1 MKKMF
6 AKSAV
11 AFSVATVMVSLTSCG
26 GDKGQQAGAMGA
38 AGAAPAIA
46 TQTVGYGETDLN
58 NSYPA
63 TIKGK
68 TDIEIRP
75 QVSGFITKVH
85 VDEGQKVRKGQLLFT
100 IDQVQFQ
107 AAVDQAQ
114 AAVNAAKTAVETAQ
128 LTADSKQHLYDRNII
143 SEYENQLA
151 KNSLT
156 QAKAQL
162 AQAEAALV
170 TARKNL
176 GYTEVVA
183 PSDGVVGSIPNRE
196 GSLASPSMVQPL
208 TTVSDNGEV
217 YAYFALNEKD
227 ILSLTDN
234 GKYSLNERISAMPQV
249 DLKLA
254 DGSIYPA
261 KGKVATVSG
270 VIDKNTGTA
279 TVRALFPNSN
289 GLLRS
294 GSTGQILIPTTQEAV
309 LLIPQRATFE
319 IQDRRFVYV
328 VNDSNK
334 VVSTLITVAPQN
346 DGQSYVVTSGLNA
359 GDRIAIEG
367 VGSTLREGM
376 TINPVDP
383 QAQQAA
389 TTQEQAQ

>member
-1 MKKMF
+1 MKKIF
-6 AKSAV
+6 VKSAI
-11 AFSVATVMVSLTSCG
+11 ALSVTTSIVSMTSCS
-26 GDKGQQAGAMGA
+26 GDKGQQPGAMGA
-38 AGAAPAIA
+38 AGQAPAIA

-58 NSYPA
+58 NTYPA

-68 TDIEIRP
+68 TDIQIRP

-114 AAVNAAKTAVETAQ
+114 ASVNAATTAVETAQ
-128 LTADSKQHLYDRNII
+128 LTADSKQHLFDRNII

-162 AQAEAALV
+162 AQAQAALV

-183 PSDGVVGSIPNRE
+183 PSDGVVGSIPSRE
-196 GSLASPSMVQPL
+196 GSLASPSMAQPL
-208 TTVSDNGEV
+208 TTVSDNNEV
-217 YAYFALNEKD
+217 YAYFSLNEKD

-234 GKYSLNERISAMPQV
+234 GKFSLNERIASMPQV
-249 DLKLA
+249 ELRLA
-254 DGSIYPA
+254 DGTIYPA

-270 VIDKNTGTA
+270 VIDQTTGTA
-279 TVRALFPNSN
+279 TVRALFPNGN
-289 GLLRS
+289 GMLRS
-294 GSTGQILIPTTQEAV
+294 GSTGQILIPTTQEEV

-334 VVSTLITVAPQN
+334 IVSTLITVAPQS
-346 DGQSYVVTSGLNA
+346 DGQSFVVTSGLNP
-359 GDRIAIEG
+359 GDRIAVEG

-376 TINPVDP
+376 IIQPVDP
-383 QAQQAA
+383 QAQPAA
-389 TTQEQAQ
+389 TPQQAQ